1 MEYKSFTISTWNIQ
15 GLRSTTFG
23 TKSRNP
29 DFTREIANKDI
40 IILQET
46 WHRGDGPTG
55 CPANYRELVVPSTK
69 LTGVKQGRDSGGML
83 IWFKTELTHAIKQI
97 KIGPFFIWLEIN
109 KSLTSTEKNVFL
121 CATYIPPIESPYFK
135 EDMFST
141 LEEDITHF
149 QASGQIIVCGDL
161 NARTGQVADTL
172 NPQGDKHLPGIGNIP
187 SPLRPPRLNYDKA
200 TNNHGAELLQL
211 CRSLGL
217 YIVNGRFRGDSYG
230 RYTHGSSK
238 GNSTVDYFITDINVE
253 SLRAFTVSQLT
264 PLSDHSKIT
273 VYLNRPAPNHET
285 TKPNKLH
292 NIKQRYKW
300 KEQSTEAFQ
309 SAIKKKEV
317 QSLLDKFLKNAFQD
331 TSESVNSAAENL
343 KNIFDVT
350 ASLAN
355 LKPSQRK
362 TKNKDNAD
370 KWYDKDCK
378 NLRTKLRNLSNQKHR
393 EPDNQIT
400 RQQYCETL
408 KQYKNTVRK
417 KRNLHTR
424 SQLQDIEDSI
434 KTNNFWENWKKLN
447 KQKQDELPI
456 QNGDIWV
463 NHFSKLFGPIEKNN
477 EQRQIHDKLKNLES
491 IIKDYQTP
499 LDSPITLNE
508 LQDKIKT
515 LKPKKACGTDGI
527 LNEMIKYT
535 DLKFQLAILKLLNTV
550 LRSGTFPSIWNQGLL
565 TPLHKSGDKFDP
577 NNYRGICVNSNVGKL
592 LCMIINQRILDFLT
606 EKNVLSKSQI
616 GFLPNYRTTDHIFTL
631 NTLIDNQIN
640 INKSKLFSC
649 FVDFKKAFDSIW
661 HEGLQYKL
669 LESGIGGKT
678 YDIIKSMYSNN
689 TCAVKIGKKHTDFF
703 QQSKGVR
710 QGCSLS
716 PTLFNIYIN
725 ELAKTLDQSTTPG
738 ITLADTEV
746 KCLLFADDLV
756 LLSPT
761 KEGLQQHLDILH
773 KFSQT
778 WALTVNLTKTK
789 IMIFEKR
796 HSHLNQQFF
805 LNTTALEHTK
815 NYTYLGLNISSTGNF
830 NKAVNDLREKARRAF
845 YAIKRNIKLEIPI
858 KTWLKILDAVIEP
871 ISLYGCEIWG
881 PLANQEPGKWDKHQ
895 AETLHAEL
903 CKSILRTQRKTTN
916 NACRAELGRYPLI
929 IKIKK
934 RALKFYDHL
943 KESSPDTL
951 HNIALNHRENLQG
964 CPLSKLVQELYTQTQ
979 AQQPDGKPIRPNMII
994 RKQKESYMTYWKE
1007 TTQNQSKMEC
1017 YLTLK
1022 REYTLAEYLSTVNDP
1037 KLRKILTRY
1046 RLSEHSLA
1054 IEKGR
1059 HRKTPLQRE
1068 DRLCTHCTQNAVETE
1083 LHFLTTCP
1091 LYQDI
1096 RDTYFPQITYTQR
1109 EFENMTNEEKLPYLL
1124 GEIQQCA
1131 NTAARFVNCCDKR
1144 RLANGIQPTQ
1154 GPLTAE

>member
-15 GLRSTTFG
+15 GLRSNTFG
-23 TKSRNP
+23 TKSKNP
-29 DFTREIANKDI
+29 DFIREIANTDI

-46 WHRGDGPTG
+46 WHRGDSPTG
-55 CPANYRELVVPSTK
+55 CPASYRELVVPSTK

-97 KIGPFFIWLEIN
+97 KIGPFYIWLEIN

-121 CATYIPPIESPYFK
+121 CATYIPPIDSPYFK
-135 EDMFST
+135 DDMFST
-141 LEEDITHF
+141 LEEDITYF

-172 NPQGDKHLPGIGNIP
+172 NPQGDKHLPGIGYIP
-187 SPLRPPRLNYDKA
+187 SPLRSLRLNYDKA
-200 TNNHGAELLQL
+200 TNNHGSQLLQL

-230 RYTHGSSK
+230 RYTHSSSK

-273 VYLNRPAPNHET
+273 AYLNRSAPNHET
-285 TKPNKLH
+285 IKPNKLH

-309 SAIKKKEV
+309 TAIKKKQV
-317 QSLLDKFLKNAFQD
+317 QSLLDKFLKNTFQD
-331 TSESVNSAAENL
+331 TSESVNSAVENL
-343 KNIFDVT
+343 NNIFDVT

-362 TKNKDNAD
+362 TKNKDNTD
-370 KWYDKDCK
+370 KWYDNDCK

-393 EPDNQIT
+393 EPDNQNT

-408 KQYKNTVRK
+408 KQYKNTVRR
-417 KRNLHTR
+417 KRNLHIR

-434 KTNNFWENWKKLN
+434 KTNNFWDNWNKLN

-463 NHFSKLFGPIEKNN
+463 NHFSKLFGPIEKNS
-477 EQRQIHDKLKNLES
+477 EQRQIHDKLRNLES

-508 LQDKIKT
+508 LQDKIKV

-535 DLKFQLAILKLLNTV
+535 DLKFQLAILKLLNIV
-550 LRSGTFPSIWNQGLL
+550 LSSGIFPSIWNQGLL
-565 TPLHKSGDKFDP
+565 TPLHKSGDKSDP

-592 LCMIINQRILDFLT
+592 LCMIINQRILHFLT

-640 INKSKLFSC
+640 RNKSKLFSC

-661 HEGLQYKL
+661 HEGLLYKL

-689 TCAVKIGKKHTDFF
+689 TCAVRIGKKHTDFF
-703 QQSKGVR
+703 QQSRGVR

-725 ELAKTLDQSTTPG
+725 ELAKTLEQSKTPG
-738 ITLADTEV
+738 IKLADTEV

-761 KEGLQQHLDILH
+761 KEGLQQHLDLLH

-778 WALTVNLTKTK
+778 WALTVNQAKTK

-796 HSHLNQQFF
+796 HSHVNQQFF
-805 LNTTALEHTK
+805 LNTTALEQTK
-815 NYTYLGLNISSTGNF
+815 NYTYLGLNISSTGSF

-845 YAIKRNIKLEIPI
+845 YAIKRNIKLDIPI

-881 PLANQEPGKWDKHQ
+881 PLANQEPEKWDKHQ
-895 AETLHAEL
+895 AETLHTEL

-929 IKIKK
+929 IKVKK
-934 RALKFYDHL
+934 RALKFYNHL
-943 KESSPDTL
+943 KESNPDTL

-964 CPLSKLVQELYTQTQ
+964 CPLSKLAQELYTQTQ
-979 AQQPDGKPIRPNMII
+979 AQQPDGKPIRPNLII
-994 RKQKESYMTYWKE
+994 RKQKENYMTYWKE
-1007 TTQNQSKMEC
+1007 TTQSQSKMEC

-1022 REYTLAEYLSTVNDP
+1022 REYTFAEYLSTVNDP
-1037 KLRKILTRY
+1037 KLRKTLTRY

-1059 HRKTPLQRE
+1059 HRQTPLPRE
-1068 DRLCTHCTQNAVETE
+1068 DRLCTHCTQNVVETE

-1096 RDTYFPQITYTQR
+1096 RDSYFPQITYTQR
-1109 EFENMTNEEKLPYLL
+1109 EFENLTNDEKLPYLL
-1124 GEIQQCA
+1124 GEIHQCA

-1144 RLANGIQPTQ
+1144 RLANGIQP
-1154 GPLTAE
+1154 P

>member
-15 GLRSTTFG
+15 GLRSNTFG

-29 DFTREIANKDI
+29 DFTREIANTDI

-46 WHRGDGPTG
+46 WHRGDSPTG

-135 EDMFST
+135 DDMFFT
-141 LEEDITHF
+141 LEEDITYF

-187 SPLRPPRLNYDKA
+187 SPLRSPRLNYDKA
-200 TNNHGAELLQL
+200 TNNHGSQLLQL

-230 RYTHGSSK
+230 RYTHSSSK

-273 VYLNRPAPNHET
+273 AYLNRSAPNHET
-285 TKPNKLH
+285 IKPNKLH

-309 SAIKKKEV
+309 NAIKNKRV
-317 QSLLDKFLKNAFQD
+317 QSLLDQFLKNTFQD
-331 TSESVNSAAENL
+331 TSESVNSAVENL
-343 KNIFDVT
+343 NNIFDVT

-362 TKNKDNAD
+362 TKNKDNTD
-370 KWYDKDCK
+370 KWYDNDCK

-393 EPDNQIT
+393 EPDNQNT

-408 KQYKNTVRK
+408 KQYKNTVRR
-417 KRNLHTR
+417 KRNLHIR

-434 KTNNFWENWKKLN
+434 KTNNFWDNWNKLN

-508 LQDKIKT
+508 LQDKIKI

-535 DLKFQLAILKLLNTV
+535 DLKFQLAILKLLNIV
-550 LRSGTFPSIWNQGLL
+550 LSSGIFPSIWNQGLL
-565 TPLHKSGDKFDP
+565 TPLHKNGDKSDP

-592 LCMIINQRILDFLT
+592 LCMIINQRILHFLT

-640 INKSKLFSC
+640 RNKSKLYSC

-661 HEGLQYKL
+661 HEGLLYKL

-689 TCAVKIGKKHTDFF
+689 TCAVRIGKKHTDFF
-703 QQSKGVR
+703 QQSRGVR

-725 ELAKTLDQSTTPG
+725 ELAKTLEQSTTPG
-738 ITLADTEV
+738 IKLADTEV

-761 KEGLQQHLDILH
+761 KEGLQQHLDLLH

-778 WALTVNLTKTK
+778 WALTVNQAKTK

-796 HSHLNQQFF
+796 HSHVNQQFF

-845 YAIKRNIKLEIPI
+845 YAIKRNVKLDIPI

-881 PLANQEPGKWDKHQ
+881 PLANQEPEKWDKHQ
-895 AETLHAEL
+895 AETLHTEL

-929 IKIKK
+929 IKVKK
-934 RALKFYDHL
+934 RALKFYNHL
-943 KESSPDTL
+943 KESNPDTL
-951 HNIALNHRENLQG
+951 HNIALNHREKLQG

-979 AQQPDGKPIRPNMII
+979 AQQPDGKPIRPNLII
-994 RKQKESYMTYWKE
+994 RKQKENYMTYWKE

-1022 REYTLAEYLSTVNDP
+1022 REYTFAEYLSTVNDP
-1037 KLRKILTRY
+1037 KLRKTLTRY

-1059 HRKTPLQRE
+1059 HRQTPLPRE
-1068 DRLCTHCTQNAVETE
+1068 DRLCTHCTQNVVETE

-1096 RDTYFPQITYTQR
+1096 RDSYFPQITYTQR
-1109 EFENMTNEEKLPYLL
+1109 EFENLTNDEKLPYLL
-1124 GEIQQCA
+1124 GEIHQCA

-1144 RLANGIQPTQ
+1144 RLANGIQP
-1154 GPLTAE
+1154 P